1 MTIQSQSYAGK
12 IAFIS
17 GGANGIGRATAL
29 AFAKAGAS
37 VAVVDV
43 ADDEVAE
50 VVKEIEASGGT
61 ALAVH
66 CDVSKGDEIRAA
78 LDETV
83 EAFGGLDI
91 AFNNAGVKQPTI
103 PLVDVEEDAF
113 DRLVAIDLRGVYLAM
128 KYQVP
133 LMKQR
138 GGGCI
143 VNTSS
148 GAGVVG
154 IKNQAAYV
162 AVKHAV
168 IGISRSVALECI
180 EDNIRVNAICPG
192 VIETPMIVDRVAGGT
207 EEGRKK
213 MEAQEPIGRLGKPEE
228 IADAV
233 LYMCSDLAAFM
244 VGHAMVVDGGQTVGL
259 SG

>member
-1 MTIQSQSYAGK
+1 MPAQNQSYVGK
-12 IAFIS
+12 VAFVT

-29 AFAKAGAS
+29 AFANAGAS
-37 VAVVDV
+37 VAVVDI
-43 ADDEVAE
+43 ADDAVAE
-50 VVKEIEASGGT
+50 VVKQIESAGGK
-61 ALAVH
+61 ALAIH
-66 CDVSKGDEIRAA
+66 CDVSNGDEMRAA
-78 LDETV
+78 LDKTV

-91 AFNNAGVKQPTI
+91 AFNNAGVEQPMI
-103 PLVDVEEDAF
+103 PLVDIEEDAF

-168 IGISRSVALECI
+168 VGITRSVALECI
-180 EDNIRVNAICPG
+180 GDNIRVNAICPG
-192 VIETPMIVDRVAGGT
+192 VIATPMILDRIAGGT
-207 EEGRKK
+207 EEGIKQ
-213 MEAQEPIGRLGKPEE
+213 MEGYEPIGRLGKPEE
-228 IADAV
+228 IAAAV

-244 VGHAMVVDGGQTVGL
+244 VGHAMVVDGGQTAGL
-259 SG
+259 PE